1 MKREKYNEKDIKILI
16 FTLIFLN
23 ADISVNIQSNVFI
36 FSLVVLNS
44 IMEGTVSQIFY
55 LGPRSNFME
64 SRKLNFQKI
73 QRVSRF

>member
-44 IMEGTVSQIFY
+44 IMERTVSQIFY

-64 SRKLNFQKI
+64 SRKLNFQKKFKK
-73 QRVSRF
+73 R

>member
-1 MKREKYNEKDIKILI
+1 MKRAKYNEKDIKILI

-36 FSLVVLNS
+36 FFLVVLNS

-55 LGPRSNFME
+55 LGPRSNFM
-64 SRKLNFQKI
+64 
-73 QRVSRF
+73 

>member
-23 ADISVNIQSNVFI
+23 ADISVNIESNVFI

-44 IMEGTVSQIFY
+44 IMEGTVSQIVY
-55 LGPRSNFME
+55 LGPRTNFM
-64 SRKLNFQKI
+64 
-73 QRVSRF
+73 